1 MNRGQWRVKSSEAG
15 IRGWIK
21 FGLIG
26 GRLKVSARGHRASS
40 EGK

>member
-15 IRGWIK
+15 IRGRIMV
-21 FGLIG
+21 GRIG
-26 GRLKVSARGHRASS
+26 GSLKVSARGERASS